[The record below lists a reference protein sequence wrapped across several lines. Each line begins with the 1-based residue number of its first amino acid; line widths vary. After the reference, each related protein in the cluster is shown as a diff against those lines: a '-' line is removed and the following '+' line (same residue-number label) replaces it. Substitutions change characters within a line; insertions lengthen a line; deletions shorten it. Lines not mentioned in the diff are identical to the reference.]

1 MMNRWPVISE
11 RFPFLPVI
19 VEFAGDV
26 REFDALLDTGFD
38 GDLVLPARM
47 IPVGEPVFARLR
59 FRLADETSVR
69 IPVFQAAAV
78 VGGSRVRRAYVAS
91 VGSVPMI
98 GRRLIRHFAVTL
110 DHGRRVVV
118 EP

>member
-1 MMNRWPVISE
+1 MNRWPVISE
-11 RFPFLPVI
+11 RFPLVPVMI
-19 VEFAGDV
+19 EFASAV
-26 REFDALLDTGFD
+26 REAEALLDTGFD
-38 GDLVLPARM
+38 GDIVLPAAM
-47 IPVGEPVFARLR
+47 IPAGEPVFTTAS
-59 FRLADETSVR
+59 FRLANESSIHV
-69 IPVFQAAAV
+69 PVFRAATV
-78 VGGSRVRRAYVAS
+78 VGGSRVRPTFVAA